1 MGKEKRV
8 KKVKV
13 ERVTIASRI
22 KKAMLATS
30 AIALGILSVVSL
42 VCTTLNTNSLLK
54 TNMTETAV
62 VAADYV
68 GSEINTMKEITYEL
82 GCNPMLASELYN
94 AEFKKE
100 ILFQKVEF
108 YEYTGAGLTMQ
119 DNIDIV
125 SGWDCTDQDTV
136 KKALAGEIYFSEP
149 KIKDGG
155 PLCSYFSA
163 PLWKS
168 GIANTEIIGSV
179 IFMSNDYFL
188 QDMIKDISISKNSN
202 VFMLDQHGNVIADG
216 RQETILE
223 IINIEELAQ
232 TDSSYKSLAK
242 ICARMKAGETG
253 FDTYKQSGT
262 SYYIAYAPI
271 DGTDGWSLAVTAKQ
285 TDFLGMYIVS
295 IIAIIVILV
304 LAITFAVVTAQKIA
318 KNIADPIN
326 SCVNNMKKLAE
337 GDLKNEITVD
347 TNLEEAKLLAESASE
362 LTTSL
367 NALIG
372 DMDYVLDELA
382 KGDFSVESKNK
393 EAYIGDFS
401 SMIVSVE
408 ELKDKLSMTL
418 RTIQES
424 ANQVMLGSNQMALSA
439 QDLAEGAAEQT
450 DAVDNLRNTIV
461 DVTAGVEHNAEQSEL
476 VLKRMEDMKQATADS
491 NEEMSNMTA
500 AMQRISSTS
509 MEIANIV
516 AEIESI
522 ASQTN
527 LLSLNA
533 SIEAA
538 RAGEAGRGFAV
549 VAEEI
554 RKLAENS
561 AESAMNTR
569 NLIDASVAEVE
580 KGNQITARTAEALEK
595 VNEGLEMI
603 REVTEVSAKS
613 SKEQAVA
620 MRLVEEEIK
629 HITDV
634 VQNNSATAEES
645 SATCE
650 ELSAQA
656 VSLNELT
663 EEFTIADLNKKKE
676 VEVVV
681 EEKVVDDEPLPE
693 DTIVM
698 D

>member
-1 MGKEKRV
+1 MRIVKHEKRV
-8 KKVKV
+8 KN
-13 ERVTIASRI
+13 RQVTIASKI

-30 AIALGILSVVSL
+30 ALALGVLSIVSL
-42 VCTTLNTNSLLK
+42 LCATLNTNSLLES
-54 TNMTETAV
+54 NMKETAI

-68 GSEINTMKEITYEL
+68 GSEINTMKEIAYEL
-82 GCNPMLASELYN
+82 GCNPMLASTLYD
-94 AEFKKE
+94 AEFKKN
-100 ILFQKVEF
+100 ILSQKIEL
-108 YEYTGAGLTMQ
+108 YEYTNAGLTMS

-125 SGWDCTDQDTV
+125 SGQDCSEEDSV
-136 KKALAGEIYFSEP
+136 KRALAGEVYFSTP
-149 KIKDGG
+149 QIKDGG
-155 PLCSYFSA
+155 PLTSYISA

-168 GIANTEIIGSV
+168 GIANTEIVGTISFV
-179 IFMSNDYFL
+179 SNDYFL

-202 VFMLDQHGNVIADG
+202 VFLLDQHGNVIADG
-216 RQETILE
+216 RQDTISE
-223 IINIEELAQ
+223 IINIEEMAK
-232 TDSSYKSLAK
+232 TESSYKSLAQ
-242 ICARMKAGETG
+242 ICAKMKAGKTG
-253 FDTYKQSGT
+253 FDTYMQGGT
-262 SYYIAYAPI
+262 GYYIAYSPI
-271 DGTDGWSLAVTAKQ
+271 EGTDGWSLAVTAKQ

-295 IIAIIVILV
+295 IIAIVVILFV
-304 LAITFAVVTAQKIA
+304 AVSAAAVTARKIA

-326 SCVNNMKKLAE
+326 SCISNMKKLAE
-337 GDLKNEITVD
+337 GDLDNEIAVD
-347 TNLEEAKLLAESASE
+347 ASLEEAKLLTESTKN
-362 LTTSL
+362 LTESL
-367 NALIG
+367 KALIG
-372 DMDYVLDELA
+372 DMAYVLEGLS

-393 EAYIGDFS
+393 DAYIGDFS

-408 ELKDKLSMTL
+408 ELKDKLSKTL

-424 ANQVMLGSNQMALSA
+424 ANQVMVGSNQMALSA

-450 DAVDNLRNTIV
+450 EAVDNLRKTIIE
-461 DVTAGVEHNAEQSEL
+461 VTSGVEHNAEQSEL
-476 VLKRMEDMKQATADS
+476 VIERMEDIKQATADS
-491 NEEMSNMTA
+491 NAEMANMTA
-500 AMQRISSTS
+500 AMQRISATS
-509 MEIANIV
+509 IEIANIV

-569 NLIDASVAEVE
+569 TLIEASVEEVE
-580 KGNQITARTAEALEK
+580 KGNHITARTAEALEK
-595 VNEGLEMI
+595 VNEGLEVI
-603 REVTEVSAKS
+603 REVTTVSAKS

-620 MRLVEEEIK
+620 MRMVEKEIQ

-663 EEFTIADLNKKKE
+663 EEFTIVTN
-676 VEVVV
+676 
-681 EEKVVDDEPLPE
+681 
-693 DTIVM
+693 
-698 D
+698 